1 MGRGR
6 RGPSRRGGARLL
18 PAIPARTT
26 AKRRCVVGPGDDQPL
41 DARPKAHSQ
50 PGRAQGALTYQ
61 DPRAADLGV
70 RCLAPRAGD
79 PAGALAGAAGGWAR
93 VSEAAFEM

>member
-1 MGRGR
+1 MI
-6 RGPSRRGGARLL
+6 SLWTRL
-18 PAIPARTT
+18 T
-26 AKRRCVVGPGDDQPL
+26 
-41 DARPKAHSQ
+41 HY
-50 PGRAQGALTYQ
+50 PGRAQGALAYQ

-70 RCLAPRAGD
+70 RCLVPRAGD